1 MLTYQGLFHGT
12 STAQT
17 LVERGYSRANEPGGE
32 ARPRKPIAG
41 ITFCCARRVRA
52 AITAPPSKG
61 MKRRRCIPS
70 SYSHNR
76 AKNLAQR
83 DTAAGLM
90 GAASRTQYQ
99 SPSAHGG
106 TAAFGSNPCG
116 PGRELAND
124 RNRRTSPIA
133 ARPGEGPLTEPTP
146 AVFALGC
153 GNASSCP
160 RLCEN
165 TQEPTRQRIVFSI
178 VLFPTAAAALFF
190 FRLTKSRRIFYTQIE
205 CLCFHTGAPG
215 DRQGVGGASPLR

>member
-52 AITAPPSKG
+52 EVIVVPSKA

-70 SYSHNR
+70 SSSNNR
-76 AKNLAQR
+76 EKTSTKQH
-83 DTAAGLM
+83 GPM

-146 AVFALGC
+146 AVR
-153 GNASSCP
+153 P
-160 RLCEN
+160 RLRE
-165 TQEPTRQRIVFSI
+165 RVFMPEA
-178 VLFPTAAAALFF
+178 V
-190 FRLTKSRRIFYTQIE
+190 
-205 CLCFHTGAPG
+205 
-215 DRQGVGGASPLR
+215 